1 MCSVVDRGNGWPSA
15 ISIAWYLSR
24 SIAWLPSGCTEDS
37 PARDRYP
44 LASRWSEHIGAGNHD
59 GTAAGRSSRRDSTA
73 HARDEIANPLWRAPR
88 IHGELLKLGIDVGQN
103 TVAKYMGEDGH
114 RRKASLVIVPTCR
127 INRHVRGPHDFIS
140 TVVWTSVLRHS
151 RRELYGWV

>member
-1 MCSVVDRGNGWPSA
+1 MG
-15 ISIAWYLSR
+15 
-24 SIAWLPSGCTEDS
+24 
-37 PARDRYP
+37 
-44 LASRWSEHIGAGNHD
+44 
-59 GTAAGRSSRRDSTA
+59 
-73 HARDEIANPLWRAPR
+73 APR

-127 INRHVRGPHDFIS
+127 INKHVRGPQIS
-140 TVVWTSVLRHS
+140 FQPLYGLLVLRHS